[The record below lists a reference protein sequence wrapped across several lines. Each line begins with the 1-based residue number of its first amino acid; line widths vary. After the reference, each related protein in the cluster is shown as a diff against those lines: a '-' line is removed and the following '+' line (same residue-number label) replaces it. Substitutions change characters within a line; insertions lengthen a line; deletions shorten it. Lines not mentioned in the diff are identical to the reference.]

1 MRISIIFAIAATVAA
16 AAPVAA
22 QNNAV
27 ASNTT
32 ANMAVTPDNV
42 TAVNLTETNAATA
55 ATPAVQGSP
64 EAAFPADDTVTVR
77 GKRPFPW
84 GVLGLIGLI
93 GLLGR
98 RRSSS

>member
-22 QNNAV
+22 QNNA
-27 ASNTT
+27 AANTT
-32 ANMAVTPDNV
+32 AANLAATPENV

-55 ATPAVQGSP
+55 ATPAVQGSEP
-64 EAAFPADDTVTVR
+64 AFPSSDSVTVT

-84 GVLGLIGLI
+84 GVLGLVGLI

-98 RRSSS
+98 RRSAN